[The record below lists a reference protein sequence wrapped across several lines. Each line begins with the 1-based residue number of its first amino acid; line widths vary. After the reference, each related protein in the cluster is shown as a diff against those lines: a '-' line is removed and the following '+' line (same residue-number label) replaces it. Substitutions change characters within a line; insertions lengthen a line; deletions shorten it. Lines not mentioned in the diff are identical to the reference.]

1 MTSDDAMSLPTRR
14 VSWWLYLVAAAAWM
28 IIAWVV
34 LRFDLTSVRAIATL
48 AGVVILIA
56 AVDELFNMVTATS
69 WKWLHG
75 IMGVLFLITG
85 IVALVHPGNTFVWL
99 SAFIGWYLLFKGI
112 TDIILAFGTKD
123 DNDAWWLLLI
133 VGIFEVLIGFWAA
146 GRFGR
151 SAYILIMYVG
161 VIALSRAI
169 TDVVTAFRLRKLQ
182 HAEEAAETT
191 LPLMPNTAARN
202 MRARPGTS

>member
-1 MTSDDAMSLPTRR
+1 MTSDDAMGLPTRR
-14 VSWWLYLVAAAAWM
+14 VSWWLYLVTAAAWM

-34 LRFDLTSVRAIATL
+34 LRFNLRSVHAIAIL

-56 AVDELFNMVTATS
+56 AVSELFNMVTATD

-85 IVALVHPGNTFVWL
+85 IVALFHPGNTFVWL

-112 TDIILAFGTKD
+112 MDIFLAFATKD
-123 DNDAWWLLLI
+123 DNEAWWLLLV

-182 HAEEAAETT
+182 QAEDAVETT
-191 LPLMPNTAARN
+191 LPLMPKAAAGN
-202 MRARPGTS
+202 VQVRPSTS